1 MIKVKITKNIIKRS
15 NNTLGIGT
23 KEIITTLI
31 AAAVGVAMYFLL
43 KNVMSMGALLTL
55 IFVVLGTIICFGC
68 VNMQGQS
75 MFELMIK
82 SLKGAEVRPYES
94 KGVFSDYGK
103 SDETADQKRK
113 K

>member
-15 NNTLGIGT
+15 NNPLGIGI
-23 KEIITTLI
+23 KEIVTTLI
-31 AAAVGVAMYFLL
+31 AAAAGVAMYFLL

-75 MFELMIK
+75 LFELLIK
-82 SLKGAEVRPYES
+82 SLKGADVRPYAS
-94 KGVFSDYGK
+94 KGVFSDYGN
-103 SDETADQKRK
+103 ETADRKRK